1 MQNHDRVALSSEN
14 LNLYNNNTPYE
25 KQQWQLSGMM
35 KEKDLLA
42 FTSQIKVTLLYA
54 IIGSVLIG
62 LILSIL
68 LSIWISKAS
77 HIPS

>member
-35 KEKDLLA
+35 KEKTFWPLLLRL
-42 FTSQIKVTLLYA
+42 K
-54 IIGSVLIG
+54 
-62 LILSIL
+62 
-68 LSIWISKAS
+68 
-77 HIPS
+77 